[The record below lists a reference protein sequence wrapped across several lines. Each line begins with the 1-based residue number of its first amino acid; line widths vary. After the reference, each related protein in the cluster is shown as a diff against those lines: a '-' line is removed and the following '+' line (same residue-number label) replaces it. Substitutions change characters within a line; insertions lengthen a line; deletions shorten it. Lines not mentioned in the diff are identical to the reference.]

1 VLRVLRAYVQVNK
14 TKSKRIKNQKK
25 KHIIFF
31 DFIKKKDNKKIKD
44 NKKDLN
50 TINNK
55 NIKRINYLFVNNVSY
70 RKKNKEKYTV
80 ECKK

>member
-1 VLRVLRAYVQVNK
+1 M
-14 TKSKRIKNQKK
+14 
-25 KHIIFF
+25 
-31 DFIKKKDNKKIKD
+31 KD

-70 RKKNKEKYTV
+70 RTKNKEKCTI
-80 ECKK
+80 